1 MKLKKVYLVISNGYQ
16 PINIYKERKM
26 KGLNFKPAA
35 GLIVVCLALISAM
48 AHAGQTISQS
58 RDVSGFDK
66 IQVNGAYDLYITQ
79 DKEYS
84 LRIEAEPEVL
94 ENILTEVKDG
104 LLVVSDRKPRIRIG
118 LFKSKARK
126 IHLTLPELKELCING
141 AADVAGQNRIK
152 TGNFSLMVNGAGDV
166 ELELEAGDVAA
177 TINGAGDIKLKG
189 TAENFDIS
197 IDGAGDISASD
208 LASRKA
214 SVRISGAG
222 DCRVNASQELT
233 VNIAGSGDVGYQ
245 GSPKVVTKNVSGV
258 GRVHR
263 E

>member
-1 MKLKKVYLVISNGYQ
+1 
-16 PINIYKERKM
+16 M
-26 KGLNFKPAA
+26 KGLNLKPAV

-66 IQVNGAYDLYITQ
+66 IQVNGAYDLYLTQ
-79 DKEYS
+79 GKEFS

-94 ENILTEVKDG
+94 EKVKTEVNDG
-104 LLVVSDRKPRIRIG
+104 WLKVGDKKHKIRIG
-118 LFKSKARK
+118 VFKSKARK
-126 IHLTLPELKELCING
+126 IYVTLPELKELCLNG
-141 AADVAGQNRIK
+141 SSDVRGQNKFKAGDLR
-152 TGNFSLMVNGAGDV
+152 LEVNGAGDV

-189 TAENFDIS
+189 TAENFNIS

-208 LASRKA
+208 LASQKA

-258 GRVHR
+258 GRVHK